1 MMNDLSSRPI
11 PTLAAVRW
19 VPTRYQHI
27 LPLEVIKRHQCLVL
41 GAARGV
47 LTVAIADAQNRELV
61 DALEKFTGHRIFTVF
76 IEPASMRVLIERL
89 ERDSSR
95 RGVREKMVVR
105 PCYLHRVQLRALV
118 YHISALLQ

>member
-1 MMNDLSSRPI
+1 MMNGLSSRPI

-41 GAARGV
+41 GSARGM
-47 LTVAIADAQNRELV
+47 LTVAIADARNTQLT
-61 DALEKFTGHRIFTVF
+61 DTLEKFTGHRIFMVL
-76 IEPASMRVLIERL
+76 IEPARMRVLIERL

-95 RGVREKMVVR
+95 RGTRWKMAVR
-105 PCYLHRVQLRALV
+105 PCYLHRVQLQALV
-118 YHISALLQ
+118 SHISAAVP

>member
-1 MMNDLSSRPI
+1 MNDLSSRPI

-41 GAARGV
+41 GGARGV
-47 LTVAIADAQNRELV
+47 LTVAIADTRDRPLV
-61 DALEKFTGHRIFTVF
+61 DALEKFTGRRIFTVL
-76 IEPASMRVLIERL
+76 IDPVSMRILIERL

-95 RGVREKMVVR
+95 RGTRQKSLVR

-118 YHISALLQ
+118 NYISTSVL